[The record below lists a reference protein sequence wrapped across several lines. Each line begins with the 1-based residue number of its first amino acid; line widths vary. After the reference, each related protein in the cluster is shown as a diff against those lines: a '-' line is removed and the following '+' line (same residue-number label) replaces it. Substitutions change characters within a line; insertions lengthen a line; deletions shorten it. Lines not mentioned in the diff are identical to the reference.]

1 VAEGLS
7 KTDIQILESHKKTM
21 TALAAYLGD
30 SFEFVLH
37 DLIDLDHSIV
47 KIINGKLSGRKEG
60 APITDLALE
69 LLEKVNHKA
78 EDQSASISAKPYFT
92 YFSKSK
98 YGKPVKSV
106 TMGIFGEK
114 KRIIGLLCINMYLDQ
129 PIASLLNGFFSDNQM
144 QFLNEHFINDSDE
157 LVVRAL
163 EKVKKEVMNNKTIP
177 VSLKNKEIITLLYH
191 QGIFKL
197 KNAIMV
203 ISKDLAISKNTVYL
217 HLRSLEAQA

>member
-1 VAEGLS
+1 VAGLS

-69 LLEKVNHKA
+69 LLEKVNNGNKGSR
-78 EDQSASISAKPYFT
+78 SASQPPAAAEPYFT

-106 TMGIFGEK
+106 TMAIFGEK

-129 PIASLLNGFFSDNQM
+129 PIASLLNGFFSNQT
-144 QFLNEHFINDSDE
+144 QFINEHFISDSDE

-163 EKVKKEVMNNKTIP
+163 GKVKKEVMNNKTVP

-197 KNAIMV
+197 KNAILV

-217 HLRSLEAQA
+217 HLRRLQA